1 MKRRIAIPTIAA
13 TLGLLLLS
21 RWAAGAPA
29 GDPLSPFAVDPVPTH
44 SETLPVLALD
54 GAGNLLVAWS
64 AYGDGDSN
72 LLSRLFDPAA
82 EPLAGPLAVANE
94 MSPLAITPD
103 RDGFTLLSAR
113 DFGHGIVYTQRLDR
127 KGAPVGG
134 PLQIAMDLQRLA
146 TDGGHRI
153 LAVGLRYRVPTGVF
167 AVPLDPAGRPAGKPF
182 MIAQGGGF
190 PDVTM
195 DAGGR
200 FVVIWTDSQGAF
212 GQRYS
217 AAEAPLGVR
226 FKLPSYL
233 LNPFVSPPR
242 IAGNAEGRFVVVW
255 PVESQLFARLFAA
268 DGEPRGPVLEVTDG
282 NSTPPFNSQLAVA
295 MDASGAFLVTWDTF
309 VDAGTQV
316 IGRFYDPAGKPAGPP
331 FFITAPAFYADTV
344 AALAAS
350 AGATGQ
356 FAVAGQ
362 FSASTSLG
370 TVFARR
376 LEWAPAGDALCL
388 YGAGGLACDLRRDGG
403 AAEVSYSFGGQPGD
417 VPLLGDL
424 DGDGRDEP
432 CVYRAGSFLCD
443 SAHDGGAAEL
453 RIAFGEPGD
462 VPLLGDLDGDGR
474 DDPCVRRGDRFLCDT
489 AHNGGTAEV
498 VVTFGRA
505 GDPALLGD
513 VNGDGAADPCVIE
526 GETLLC
532 DTAHDGGTAETVLP
546 FDVRPGDVPLLGDV
560 DGDGRADPC
569 VYRAGRLLCDTAH
582 DGKLRLLLTFVGK
595 PGAVPLL
602 GNLEGL

>member
-13 TLGLLLLS
+13 ALGFLLVS
-21 RWAAGAPA
+21 RWAAG
-29 GDPLSPFAVDPVPTH
+29 GDPLGAFAVDPDPLNNQG
-44 SETLPVLALD
+44 SPVLALD
-54 GAGNLLVAWS
+54 RAGNLLVAWIAGGNSS
-64 AYGDGDSN
+64 AG
-72 LLSRLFDPAA
+72 LLTRRFGPAA
-82 EPLAGPLAVANE
+82 EPLTGPVEVA
-94 MSPLAITPD
+94 SDSYPLSIVPD
-103 RDGFTLLSAR
+103 RDGFTLLAKE
-113 DFGHGIVYTQRLDR
+113 DFQTGAVFTQRLAR
-127 KGAPVGG
+127 TGAPAGDRVYVD
-134 PLQIAMDLQRLA
+134 MDLQRLA
-146 TDGGHRI
+146 SDGNHRT
-153 LAVGLRYRVPTGVF
+153 LAVGLHYRVPTGVF

-190 PDVTM
+190 PDLTM

-217 AAEAPLGVR
+217 AVEAPLGAR
-226 FKLPSYL
+226 FKLPSYV
-233 LNPFVSPPR
+233 LNLFVSPPR
-242 IAGNAEGRFVVVW
+242 IAGNAEGRFVVAW
-255 PVESQLFARLFAA
+255 PVESHLFARLFAA

-350 AGATGQ
+350 AGATGK

-388 YGAGGLACDLRRDGG
+388 YAAGALACDLRRDGG
-403 AAEVSYSFGGQPGD
+403 AAEVSYAFGGQPGD

-443 SAHDGGAAEL
+443 PARDGGAAGI
-453 RIAFGEPGD
+453 RIAFGAPGD

-505 GDPALLGD
+505 GDIPLLGD

-526 GETLLC
+526 GGSLLC
-532 DTAHDGGTAETVLP
+532 DTAHDGGAAETVLP

-569 VYRAGRLLCDTAH
+569 VYRSGRLLCDTAH
-582 DGKLRLLLTFVGK
+582 DGKLRLLLTFAGK

-602 GNLEGL
+602 GKLEGL